1 MLIGNFSVVNRDPLG
16 KGRRFSLGQ
25 GEYGVSDES
34 DLALTTVLG
43 SCVAACIHDPV
54 AGVGG
59 MNHFVLARRNRGASG
74 DPARYGDHLM
84 PLLIEGLLQA
94 GAKLNRLEAQVFGG
108 ASPGNFVN
116 SIGQDNLAF
125 ACGFLE
131 ELGVP
136 VGVGEQSGPAGCR
149 IVFWP
154 ASGHVKHKPL
164 TRVKETKVR
173 RIILPLVKP
182 LNLTPAAA

>member
-125 ACGFLE
+125 ACGFPFPFSSVFPLPFPD
-131 ELGVP
+131 VP
-136 VGVGEQSGPAGCR
+136 LLFLFPE
-149 IVFWP
+149 
-154 ASGHVKHKPL
+154 ASSSCSFISCSSYSL
-164 TRVKETKVR
+164 SSIAANRAAR
-173 RIILPLVKP
+173 
-182 LNLTPAAA
+182 AAASCIRFST

>member
-59 MNHFVLARRNRGASG
+59 MNHFVLARRNRSEE
-74 DPARYGDHLM
+74 HTS
-84 PLLIEGLLQA
+84 ELQ
-94 GAKLNRLEAQVFGG
+94 
-108 ASPGNFVN
+108 S
-116 SIGQDNLAF
+116 
-125 ACGFLE
+125 
-131 ELGVP
+131 
-136 VGVGEQSGPAGCR
+136 
-149 IVFWP
+149 
-154 ASGHVKHKPL
+154 H
-164 TRVKETKVR
+164 
-173 RIILPLVKP
+173 
-182 LNLTPAAA
+182 

>member
-1 MLIGNFSVVNRDPLG
+1 MFHKPFLCHAPIG
-16 KGRRFSLGQ
+16 
-25 GEYGVSDES
+25 
-34 DLALTTVLG
+34 
-43 SCVAACIHDPV
+43 ACQECGAPHD
-54 AGVGG
+54 GDCTL
-59 MNHFVLARRNRGASG
+59 FV
-74 DPARYGDHLM
+74 
-84 PLLIEGLLQA
+84 
-94 GAKLNRLEAQVFGG
+94 G

-149 IVFWP
+149 IVLWP
-154 ASGHVKHKPL
+154 ASGHETHKPL